1 MPGGSAAL
9 AGGEAAT
16 EVPLATWG
24 AAAACRGG
32 AAAAKTTQRVP
43 GYPLAGGGGPE
54 ASGELRRVVTQQT
67 ASRDFLRPSRLL

>member
-16 EVPLATWG
+16 EVPFATWG

-32 AAAAKTTQRVP
+32 AAAAKA
-43 GYPLAGGGGPE
+43 AGHGGPE
-54 ASGELRRVVTQQT
+54 ASGELGRVVTQKT